1 MLVRDASSIRRCRVT
16 YRAASVIRSSMSPD
30 VHLKKKKKEKVKN
43 RVENMFWVA
52 MILSSSY
59 TRCGDVVVR
68 TETL

>member
-1 MLVRDASSIRRCRVT
+1 
-16 YRAASVIRSSMSPD
+16 MSPD